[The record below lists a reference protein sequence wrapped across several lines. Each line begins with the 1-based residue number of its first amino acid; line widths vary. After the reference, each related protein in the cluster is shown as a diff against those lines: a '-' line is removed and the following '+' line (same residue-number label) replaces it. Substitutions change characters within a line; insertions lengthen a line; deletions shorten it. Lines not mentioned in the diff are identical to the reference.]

1 MLGFEEG
8 FFCIFLSYKKWGKIF
23 SESQF
28 FEILILK
35 SFESRYYE
43 TDYADYAGVFFVG
56 TATPRKYWRPEN
68 DDLAIRRMAVIGELD
83 GISRVTRF
91 INDFQISIIF
101 MYIYNTVWIMYYY
114 KF

>member
-1 MLGFEEG
+1 MYTVKKRQTYLGNEKN
-8 FFCIFLSYKKWGKIF
+8 IPKNLTKKF
-23 SESQF
+23 RNF

-43 TDYADYAGVFFVG
+43 TDYADYAGVFFIG

-68 DDLAIRRMAVIGELD
+68 VDLATPRMAVIGELD

-91 INDFQISIIF
+91 INYF
-101 MYIYNTVWIMYYY
+101 
-114 KF
+114 